1 MSALQRLAGWIADLR
16 LAIGLLIVIAIIEII
31 FTIIAMV
38 KASEGEVYRY
48 PLSIRFISFKQ

>member
-1 MSALQRLAGWIADLR
+1 MLIFSLISIPLIFVFVGFFTL
-16 LAIGLLIVIAIIEII
+16 LAISIIEII

-48 PLSIRFISFKQ
+48 PLSIRFIS